1 MPGPVPKR
9 SDQRV
14 RRNKDVVDVDT
25 IEVIG
30 EVEIPDLGLAD
41 PHPLVVDLY
50 ESLKDSGQARYY
62 EPSDWE
68 YARLTCHFLDQQ
80 VKAARPSGQLLAVLH
95 SMMTDL
101 LISEGARRRVRLEIE
116 REQAKAQVVDI
127 SSMLRENM
135 AR

>member
-1 MPGPVPKR
+1 PKR

-80 VKAARPSGQLLAVLH
+80 VKAARPSGELSAVYH
-95 SMMTDL
+95 SFMNDL
-101 LISEGARRRVRLEIE
+101 LCSHGASRSVHTENE
-116 REQAKAQVVDI
+116 RGQTQAQVVDS
-127 SSMLRENM
+127 SSMLC
-135 AR
+135 